1 MIGGLRRVPVV
12 NKQEQHT
19 TFSCITSGFFIFNN
33 IVRGLAYQLISANH
47 KFYFAQNVMFTRF
60 VCVQVYPRPCPCSWL
75 VGNLRLS
82 EECRICP
89 NKGDTLS
96 LDSAWVVFL
105 VTWSWTGLGCDSFLA
120 KRTNYMMKVEG
131 NTRGRK
137 QRVPR
142 GRGRGKRTNFQ
153 STDLVVTVSN
163 EDSSS
168 SRLKPPVTT
177 SQPRKIVLNRKTGK
191 LNELCVSFVK

>member
-1 MIGGLRRVPVV
+1 
-12 NKQEQHT
+12 
-19 TFSCITSGFFIFNN
+19 
-33 IVRGLAYQLISANH
+33 
-47 KFYFAQNVMFTRF
+47 
-60 VCVQVYPRPCPCSWL
+60 
-75 VGNLRLS
+75 
-82 EECRICP
+82 
-89 NKGDTLS
+89 
-96 LDSAWVVFL
+96 
-105 VTWSWTGLGCDSFLA
+105 
-120 KRTNYMMKVEG
+120 MMKVEG

-142 GRGRGKRTNFQ
+142 GRGRGKRTNIQ

-191 LNELCVSFVK
+191 LNELCVSFVKLS